1 MSPLG
6 SAFAEEDLWR
16 SRSWHLLA
24 HLLAGS
30 PAPGVL
36 ARLRAL
42 PDVSVPGQMP
52 PLASAWTALGSAA
65 RRLDPE
71 NLAEEYQKLFIGP
84 TRGELVPYGS
94 WYLTGFLME
103 KPLAVLREDL
113 SQLGYRRQATTKEP
127 EDHAAALCETLC
139 LLIEAGDRRQTE
151 FFARHMEPWFDRFCR
166 DLQRAPSADFYRAV
180 GALGEALF
188 EVERI
193 CQEFPD
199 S

>member
-1 MSPLG
+1 MSPPGTAL
-6 SAFAEEDLWR
+6 AEEDLWR
-16 SRSWHLLA
+16 ARSWHLLA
-24 HLLAGS
+24 HLLAGPPES
-30 PAPGVL
+30 GVL

-42 PDVSVPGQMP
+42 PETAIPCDEP
-52 PLASAWTALGSAA
+52 PLARAWAALGSAA
-65 RRLDPE
+65 RRRDPE
-71 NLAEEYQKLFIGP
+71 SLAEEYQMLFIGP

-103 KPLAVLREDL
+103 KPLAVLRKDL
-113 SQLGYRRQATTKEP
+113 GLLGYRRQAMTKEP

-139 LLIEAGDRRQTE
+139 LLIEAGDRRQRE
-151 FFARHMEPWFDRFCR
+151 FFARHMASWFDRFCR
-166 DLQRAPSADFYRAV
+166 DLQSAPSADFYRAV
-180 GALGEALF
+180 GVLGEALF